1 MRESATVEKF
11 QELFETRDAV
21 AAEWK
26 KTGRKVVGCVS
37 TYTPEEVIYAAEAL
51 PVVILG
57 KAESFSKADAYLPS
71 FACSFM
77 RGFLEVLLEGRY
89 DYLDLI
95 TLPSLCDS
103 MRGFYGIWKQ
113 ISDNPQAYLLH
124 YPTNRSEEAF
134 QYFAEEVE
142 RFKNFMENFAGKN
155 ISEEDLRKAVDIY
168 NENRKLL
175 KKLYWLRRKES
186 PPISGVE
193 ALEVVLSSMTTP
205 KDLHNQLLDRLLSE
219 ITERKEYPK
228 GGVRLLVSG
237 HIIDDPEVLKVI
249 EDSGGII
256 VSDDLDSGSRY
267 FWSLVDSETNPIEG
281 ISRRY
286 AKIPSPYGSPVI
298 DRINYLKVM
307 VKAFQVEGVIFLTR
321 KFCEPYLF
329 DYVTLGR
336 AVKEEGIPS
345 LYLEYEYP
353 LARGAL
359 KTRVEAFVEML
370 R

>member
-1 MRESATVEKF
+1 MKGSVTVEKF
-11 QELFETRDAV
+11 RELFETRETV

-51 PVVILG
+51 PVVVLG

-77 RGFLEVLLEGRY
+77 RGFLEVLLGERY
-89 DYLDLI
+89 GYLDLI

-134 QYFAEEVE
+134 EYFAEEVE
-142 RFKNFMENFAGKN
+142 RFKNFMEKFADKT
-155 ISEEDLRKAVDIY
+155 ISEKDLRKAVDVY
-168 NENRKLL
+168 NENRRLL

-205 KDLHNQLLDRLLSE
+205 KDLHNQLLDKLLSE
-219 ITERKEYPK
+219 ITEREEYPK

-267 FWSLVDSETNPIEG
+267 FWSLVDSEANPIEG

-353 LARGAL
+353 LAKGTL